1 MRYSKYTIFLKVV
14 ELGSFSRTADFY
26 KYSQSAVTQIVK
38 SLEAELKMTLLKRSH
53 AGVCLTSDGEQILPY
68 IRELA
73 MAEEKMWEKAGEIT
87 GMDRGLIRI
96 GVFSSIA
103 CHYLPGVMK
112 EFRKLYPGIDFE
124 LHTGDYSKIEQ
135 WIAEGMV
142 DFGFVIRPLRPEY
155 DTIDIM
161 TDEMLAVLPKN
172 HPLADKSVIP
182 LKAFEDESVI
192 LLQEGGNQ
200 EIEEHFKKNKIVP
213 HVSYYSGDDYAVMSM
228 VENELGIGILS
239 ELVMK
244 RCGYHIV
251 TRGLEPSL
259 YREIVIAV
267 KNEKNASV
275 AVKKFLQFIRN
286 KNIEDKNIRNR
297 NGR

>member
-14 ELGSFSRTADFY
+14 ELESFSKTADFY

-38 SLEAELKMTLLKRSH
+38 SLEAELQMTLLKRSH
-53 AGVCLTSDGEQILPY
+53 AGVCLTSDGEQLIPY
-68 IRELA
+68 IWELA
-73 MAEEKMWEKAGEIT
+73 MAEERMWEKAGEIT

-135 WIAEGMV
+135 WIAEGLV
-142 DFGFVIRPLRPEY
+142 DFGFLIRPVRTDY

-161 TDEMLAVLPKN
+161 TDEMLAVLPEKY
-172 HPLADKSVIP
+172 PMTEKTEIP
-182 LKAFEDESVI
+182 LKAFEDESVV
-192 LLQEGGNQ
+192 LLQEGGKQ
-200 EIEEHFKKNKIVP
+200 EIEEHFKKNKIAP
-213 HVSYYSGDDYAVMSM
+213 HISYYSGDDYAVMSM

-244 RCGYHIV
+244 RCDYHIV
-251 TRGLEPSL
+251 TRSL
-259 YREIVIAV
+259 KPELHREIVIAV

-275 AVKKFLQFIRN
+275 AVKKFLQFVRKREN
-286 KNIEDKNIRNR
+286 L
-297 NGR
+297 

>member
-14 ELGSFSRTADFY
+14 ELGNFSKTADFY

-38 SLEAELKMTLLKRSH
+38 SLEAELQMTLLKRSH

-135 WIAEGMV
+135 WIAEGLV
-142 DFGFVIRPLRPEY
+142 DFGFLIRPVRNDY
-155 DTIDIM
+155 DIIDIM
-161 TDEMLAVLPKN
+161 TDEMLAVLPEK
-172 HPLADKSVIP
+172 HPMTEKTEIP

-200 EIEEHFKKNKIVP
+200 EIEEHFKKNKIAP
-213 HVSYYSGDDYAVMSM
+213 HISYYSGDDYAVMSM

-244 RCGYHIV
+244 RCDYHIV
-251 TRGLEPSL
+251 TRSL
-259 YREIVIAV
+259 KPCLHREIVIAV

-275 AVKKFLQFIRN
+275 AVKKFLQFVPSGDG
-286 KNIEDKNIRNR
+286 KSGFFSVPD
-297 NGR
+297 GL

>member
-1 MRYSKYTIFLKVV
+1 MKYSKYTIFLKVV
-14 ELGSFSRTADFY
+14 ELGSFSKTADFY

-73 MAEEKMWEKAGEIT
+73 TAEEKMWEKAGEIT

-103 CHYLPGVMK
+103 CHYLPEVMK

-135 WIAEGMV
+135 WIVEGMV
-142 DFGFVIRPLRPEY
+142 DFGFLIRPVRPEY
-155 DTIDIM
+155 D
-161 TDEMLAVLPKN
+161 MLAVLPID
-172 HPLADKSVIP
+172 HPLEDKSVIS
-182 LKAFEDESVI
+182 LKAFENESVI

-244 RCGYHIV
+244 RCDYNIV
-251 TRGLEPSL
+251 TKGLEPRL
-259 YREIVIAV
+259 HREIVIAV

-275 AVKKFLQFIRN
+275 AVKKFLQFVR
-286 KNIEDKNIRNR
+286 DKY
-297 NGR
+297 

>member
-1 MRYSKYTIFLKVV
+1 MKYSKYTIFLKVV
-14 ELGSFSRTADFY
+14 ELGSFSKTADFY

-103 CHYLPGVMK
+103 CHYLPEVMK

-135 WIAEGMV
+135 WIAERMV
-142 DFGFVIRPLRPEY
+142 DFGFLIRPVRSGY

-161 TDEMLAVLPKN
+161 TDEMLAVLPEN
-172 HPLADKSVIP
+172 HTLADEPVIP
-182 LKAFEDESVI
+182 LKAFEDEPVI

-239 ELVMK
+239 ELVLK
-244 RCGYHIV
+244 RCDYHIV
-251 TRGLEPSL
+251 AKGLKPNL
-259 YREIVIAV
+259 YRKIVIAV

-275 AVKKFLQFIRN
+275 AVKKFLQFVRE
-286 KNIEDKNIRNR
+286 KY
-297 NGR
+297 

>member
-14 ELGSFSRTADFY
+14 ELGNFSKTADFY

-38 SLEAELKMTLLKRSH
+38 ALEAELQMTLLKRSH

-135 WIAEGMV
+135 WIAEGQV
-142 DFGFVIRPLRPEY
+142 DFGFLIRPVRTDYE
-155 DTIDIM
+155 TIDIM
-161 TDEMLAVLPKN
+161 MDEMLAVLPET
-172 HPLADKSVIP
+172 HPMTEKSEIP

-200 EIEEHFKKNKIVP
+200 EIEEHFRKNKIAP
-213 HVSYYSGDDYAVMSM
+213 HISYYSGDDYAVMSM

-244 RCGYHIV
+244 RCDYHIV
-251 TRGLEPSL
+251 TRSLKPGLH
-259 YREIVIAV
+259 REIVIAV

-275 AVKKFLQFIRN
+275 AVKKFLQFVR
-286 KNIEDKNIRNR
+286 KNS
-297 NGR
+297 